1 MGRQFIAVVPEGP
14 QENLELKQL
23 MGKLRRTMSDREQEV
38 RWIPPDLW
46 HVTLQFL
53 GDVGPHSSRLR
64 EVFDS
69 MKLSAV
75 GDLELRLQSFGA
87 FPESEAARVLWIGV
101 QENQAFLT
109 LQAELAGV
117 LSGAG
122 FMLGDKEFKPHL
134 TIARFRNPLN
144 ASQLL
149 KLGGRKHFGDY
160 PVREI
165 ILFESVLQGNI
176 IKYMP
181 IARRP
186 VASLG

>member
-14 QENLELKQL
+14 QDNPELKQL
-23 MGKLRRTMSDREQEV
+23 MGKLRRTMDSREQEA

-53 GDVGPHSSRLR
+53 GDVGPHSARLR
-64 EVFDS
+64 EVFES
-69 MKLSAV
+69 MKLPSV
-75 GDLELRLQSFGA
+75 GDLTLRLQAFGA
-87 FPESEAARVLWIGV
+87 FPASDEARVLWIGV

-109 LQAELAGV
+109 LQGE
-117 LSGAG
+117 LSGILSGEG
-122 FMLGDKEFKPHL
+122 FMLGEKDFKPHL
-134 TIARFRNPLN
+134 TIARFRNPFN
-144 ASQLL
+144 ASDLL

-160 PVREI
+160 AVREI

-176 IKYMP
+176 VKYTP

-186 VASLG
+186 VASLS